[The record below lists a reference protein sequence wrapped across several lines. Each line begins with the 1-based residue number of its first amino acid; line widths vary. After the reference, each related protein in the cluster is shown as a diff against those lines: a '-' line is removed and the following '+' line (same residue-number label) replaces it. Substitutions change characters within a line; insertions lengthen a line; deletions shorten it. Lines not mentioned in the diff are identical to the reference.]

1 MEGSLMKTLLK
12 TLLVG
17 SAITAASAHA
27 ATINFTYDP
36 GAAAAEAAFVGSLN
50 SVVATEDFNSIA
62 APADRVIGANH
73 QSSWEMAAPVIA
85 TSVGT
90 FTLVSPGQEHNNPQ
104 RNSLMIESTETGE
117 FGREEYGAGDMWLDS
132 NDARSVRWD
141 FDQPAGGY
149 FNALGFYLADVGD
162 VNASLTLEFT
172 DGTSMTVEA
181 SEFIPY
187 GQINGNIGYL
197 SLVSDKNIVGGYL
210 TFDNSTGN
218 DGWGIDNVTIGTV
231 PEPGTL
237 LLMGLGLLGL
247 GAARRRTAK

>member
-1 MEGSLMKTLLK
+1 M
-12 TLLVG
+12 
-17 SAITAASAHA
+17 
-27 ATINFTYDP
+27 
-36 GAAAAEAAFVGSLN
+36 
-50 SVVATEDFNSIA
+50 
-62 APADRVIGANH
+62 GAND

-90 FTLVSPGQEHNNPQ
+90 FTLVTRGQEHNNPE
-104 RNSLMIESTETGE
+104 RESLMIESDDTGE
-117 FGREEYGAGDMWLDS
+117 FGREEYGAGNMWLDS

-141 FDQPAGGY
+141 FDQPTDGY

-172 DGTSMTVEA
+172 DGTSLTVEA

-187 GQINGNIGYL
+187 GQASGNIGYLTLEFTDGTSLTVEASEFIPYGQPNGNIGYL
-197 SLVSDKNIVGGYL
+197 TLVSDKNIVGGYMM
-210 TFDNSTGN
+210 FDNSTGN
-218 DGWGIDNVTIGTV
+218 DGWGIDNVTVGTV

-247 GAARRRTAK
+247 GAARRRVAK

>member
-1 MEGSLMKTLLK
+1 MKTLLK

-17 SAITAASAHA
+17 SALTAASAQA

-36 GAAAAEAAFVGSLN
+36 GAAAAEAAFVGSLH
-50 SVVATEDFNSIA
+50 SIVATEDFNSIA
-62 APADRVIGANH
+62 TPGTQVIGAND
-73 QSSWEMAAPVIA
+73 QSSWEMAAPSIA
-85 TSVGT
+85 TSVGN
-90 FTLVSPGQEHNNPQ
+90 FTLVTHGQEHGNPE
-104 RNSLMIESTETGE
+104 RDSLMIESGATGE
-117 FGREEYGAGDMWLDS
+117 FGREEYGPDDMWLDS

-149 FNALGFYLADVGD
+149 FNAVGFYLADVGD

-187 GQINGNIGYL
+187 GQTNGNIGYL
-197 SLVSDKNIVGGYL
+197 TLVSDKNILGGYMM
-210 TFDNSTGN
+210 FNNSTGN

-247 GAARRRTAK
+247 GAARRRAAK

>member
-1 MEGSLMKTLLK
+1 MKTLLK
-12 TLLVG
+12 SLLIG
-17 SAITAASAHA
+17 SAITAASAQA

-50 SVVATEDFNSIA
+50 SIVATEDFNSIA
-62 APADRVIGANH
+62 NPADRVIGGND
-73 QSSWEMAAPVIA
+73 QSSWEMSAPVIS

-90 FTLVSPGQEHNNPQ
+90 FTLLSRGQEHGNPM
-104 RNSLMIESTETGE
+104 RDHLMIESGATGE
-117 FGREEYGAGDMWLDS
+117 FGREEYGADDMWLDS

-149 FNALGFYLADVGD
+149 FNAIGFYLADVGD

-172 DGTSMTVEA
+172 DGTSLTVEA

-187 GQINGNIGYL
+187 GQPNGNIGYL
-197 SLVSDKNIVGGYL
+197 TLVSDKNIVGGYL
-210 TFDNSTGN
+210 MFDNSTGN
-218 DGWGIDNVTIGTV
+218 DGWGIDNVTVGTV

-247 GAARRRTAK
+247 GAARRRVAK